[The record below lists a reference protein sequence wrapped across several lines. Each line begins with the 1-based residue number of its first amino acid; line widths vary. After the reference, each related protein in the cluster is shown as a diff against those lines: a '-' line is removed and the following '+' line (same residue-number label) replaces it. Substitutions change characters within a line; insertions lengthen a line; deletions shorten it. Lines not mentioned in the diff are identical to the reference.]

1 MPYNK
6 LIAKKFM
13 LKIIAKILQTPII
26 GQHSPNKLILS
37 NIQVNGEIGVVKKKN
52 DATKAI
58 TCKKKVSTQRGI
70 CSQNIKIRDNGNEW
84 SCALTWA
91 TTNVMRT

>member
-13 LKIIAKILQTPII
+13 LGMIAKILRTPII

-58 TCKKKVSTQRGI
+58 TCKEKVSTQKGL
-70 CSQNIKIRDNGNEW
+70 CSQSIKIRDNENK
-84 SCALTWA
+84 
-91 TTNVMRT
+91 